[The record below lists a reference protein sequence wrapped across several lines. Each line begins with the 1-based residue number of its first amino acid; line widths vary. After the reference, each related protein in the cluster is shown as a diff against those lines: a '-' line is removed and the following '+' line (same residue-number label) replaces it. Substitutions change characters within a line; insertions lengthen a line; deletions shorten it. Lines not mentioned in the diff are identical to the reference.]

1 MTRLT
6 VHDYAAYH
14 SESALSQPELTLI
27 VPLIRAYYVWLCS
40 FSVFR
45 WLDGH
50 PKGARSRPHA
60 GPAPP
65 QPRRPHRRDRNRAEV
80 RHGIGPSPTR

>member
-50 PKGARSRPHA
+50 PKGAL
-60 GPAPP
+60 GPARTLDQRLPNLDA
-65 QPRRPHRRDRNRAEV
+65 RTAAIE
-80 RHGIGPSPTR
+80 IALKSATA